1 LSDETPND
9 EWEEGG
15 LPEGELAAASELGE
29 SIYATPLLV
38 DIEGYEGPLD
48 VLLALAR
55 TQKVDITKISILAL
69 AEQYLE
75 FIAEAR
81 KLSLEIAADY
91 LVMAAWLAYL
101 KSKLLLPDISDDG
114 EELSGP
120 EMAARLTWQLKR
132 LEAFRDAGRK
142 LMDRNR
148 LGRDIFKRGQP
159 EGIRLIRNSVYEVTL
174 YELLRA
180 YVIQKETRG
189 VGEVH
194 LPDRHIYYTIEQAL
208 ERLSDMLGRTPGWE
222 RLESFLPPELRGGMV
237 GKSALASTL
246 VATLEMAKNGKLT
259 MRQGENF
266 GPIYLRPN
274 DRYAEEHKQQTEGD
288 VLDGDI
294 VQDNREPDEETE
306 ENE

>member
-1 LSDETPND
+1 MSDETPND

-15 LPEGELAAASELGE
+15 LPEGELAGASEFGE

-38 DIEGYEGPLD
+38 DIDGYEGPLD

-69 AEQYLE
+69 AEQYLQ

-101 KSKLLLPDISDDG
+101 KSKLLLPEIDDDG

-148 LGRDIFKRGQP
+148 LGRDIFRRGQP
-159 EGIRLIRNSVYEVTL
+159 EGIRLIRNSVYEVSL

-180 YVIQKETRG
+180 YVIQKEAKG
-189 VGEVH
+189 VAEVH

-222 RLESFLPPELRGGMV
+222 RLESFLPPELRGGIV

-274 DRYAEEHKQQTEGD
+274 DRFDEEHKQQAEGKI
-288 VLDGDI
+288 LDGNI
-294 VQDNREPDEETE
+294 AQDNREPDDE

>member
-15 LPEGELAAASELGE
+15 LPEGELAGASEFGE

-38 DIEGYEGPLD
+38 DIDGYEGPLD

-69 AEQYLE
+69 AEQYLQ

-101 KSKLLLPDISDDG
+101 KSKLLLPEIDDDG

-148 LGRDIFKRGQP
+148 LGRDIFRRGQP
-159 EGIRLIRNSVYEVTL
+159 EGIRLIRNSVYEVSL

-180 YVIQKETRG
+180 YVIQKEAKG
-189 VGEVH
+189 VAEVH

-222 RLESFLPPELRGGMV
+222 RLESFLPPELRGGIV

-274 DRYAEEHKQQTEGD
+274 DRFDEERKQQVEGQI
-288 VLDGDI
+288 LDGNI
-294 VQDNREPDEETE
+294 AQDNREPDDE

>member
-1 LSDETPND
+1 M
-9 EWEEGG
+9 
-15 LPEGELAAASELGE
+15 PEGELAGASEFGE

-38 DIEGYEGPLD
+38 DIDGYEGPLD

-69 AEQYLE
+69 AEQYLQ

-101 KSKLLLPDISDDG
+101 KSKLLLPEIDDDG

-148 LGRDIFKRGQP
+148 LGRDIFRRGQP
-159 EGIRLIRNSVYEVTL
+159 EGIRLIRNSVYEVSL

-180 YVIQKETRG
+180 YVIQKEAKG
-189 VGEVH
+189 VAEVH

-222 RLESFLPPELRGGMV
+222 RLESFLPPELRGGIV

-274 DRYAEEHKQQTEGD
+274 DRFDEERKQQVEGQI
-288 VLDGDI
+288 LDGNI
-294 VQDNREPDEETE
+294 AQDNREPDDE